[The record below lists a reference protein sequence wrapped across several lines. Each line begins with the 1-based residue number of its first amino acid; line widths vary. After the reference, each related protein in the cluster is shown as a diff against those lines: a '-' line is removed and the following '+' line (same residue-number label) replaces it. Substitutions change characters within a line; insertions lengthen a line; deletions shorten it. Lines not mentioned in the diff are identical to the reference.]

1 MPKMKTHKSSAKR
14 FRVTGTGKVIRRK
27 AFRKHLI
34 VGKDGSR
41 LRRISGEAIVSK
53 EDAQRVK
60 EALPYPQYLR

>member
-14 FRVTGTGKVIRRK
+14 FRVTGTGKIVRRK

-41 LRRISGEAIVSK
+41 LRRVTGDDTLSEADTARTKLS
-53 EDAQRVK
+53 
-60 EALPYPQYLR
+60 LPYPQYLR

>member
-1 MPKMKTHKSSAKR
+1 MPKMKTHRSSAKR

-41 LRRISGEAIVSK
+41 LRRVSGEALVS
-53 EDAQRVK
+53 EQDGQRVK
-60 EALPYPQYLR
+60 EALPYPKYLR